1 MTLASNIKS
10 GVGFGAKM
18 IKGGKLPLDLIGHN
32 TYRIECVKP
41 DCTLRWAE
49 DITNLITN
57 EGLDDILDKYLKG
70 SAYTASFFVGLIDNA
85 AFVAIAAGD
94 TAAGITTDAL
104 GSNGWG
110 EVTEYTE
117 GARQSLTLGAVAS
130 QSVDNSASK
139 AAFSINATITLK
151 GAFIATASA
160 KLATTGVLYGAAA
173 FAATRAAENG
183 DTLNVTATFTSASA

>member
-1 MTLASNIKS
+1 MTLDSNIKS
-10 GVGFGAKM
+10 GVGLIAEM
-18 IKGGKLPLDLIGHN
+18 VRGGLLPLDMIGHN
-32 TYRIECVKP
+32 TYRLECRRA
-41 DCTLRWAE
+41 DGSLRWAE

-70 SAYTASFFVGLIDNA
+70 SSYSASFYVGLIDNA
-85 AFVAIAAGD
+85 AFTSIAAAN
-94 TAAGITTDAL
+94 TAAAITTDAS
-104 GSNGWG
+104 GANAWG
-110 EVTEYTE
+110 ELTEYSE
-117 GARQSLTLGAVAS
+117 GTRQTLTLGTVSS

-139 AAFSINATITLK
+139 AAFSINATITIK

-173 FAATRAAENG
+173 FSAARSAENG